1 MHKLQWNDRQIPHQ
15 IFLEPVG
22 LTQTR
27 IHMTI
32 IKDVEP
38 EALQL
43 TVDSPV
49 EQLQTVWSGSAL
61 PISDAYDDGSLYSQT
76 RCLFNLEKSCIIWT
90 VNHIKLPS
98 GEKMSTD
105 KLALIPGM
113 NARNGKLQAT

>member
-1 MHKLQWNDRQIPHQ
+1 
-15 IFLEPVG
+15 
-22 LTQTR
+22 
-27 IHMTI
+27 MTI

-38 EALQL
+38 ETLQL